1 MSEWASKLTNEWM
14 NLFKINKQKT
24 FQLGDEEAMSAEE
37 VDEEQNNGVENSQE
51 LTHHANYYQQSEIK
65 CQWCN

>member
-1 MSEWASKLTNEWM
+1 M
-14 NLFKINKQKT
+14 NL

-51 LTHHANYYQQSEIK
+51 LTHHANWYHLVRSNVNEAI
-65 CQWCN
+65 NMIG